1 MVQAD
6 ISQLSRECN
15 TWRDALRAFRDEF
28 TQSKHKLQ
36 QLAGRP
42 LSKDDLTDVEHYH
55 NQFHIQ
61 LINIHDLKQSV
72 KAHDKQVQFEVS
84 GNDGHISDET
94 LAYHE
99 HLYEDYQHLEQT
111 ILAYIL
117 EILDDGI
124 FVLVVERISDI
135 IDDD

>member
-28 TQSKHKLQ
+28 TQCKHKLQ

-42 LSKDDLTDVEHYH
+42 LSKDELTEVEHYH

-61 LINIHDLKQSV
+61 LINIHDLKQAIKV
-72 KAHDKQVQFEVS
+72 HDRKVNYETEANKGQLHEETVAEHENLFEQYQS
-84 GNDGHISDET
+84 LEST
-94 LAYHE
+94 LQE
-99 HLYEDYQHLEQT
+99 LRSEFRGFLERTQ
-111 ILAYIL
+111 
-117 EILDDGI
+117 
-124 FVLVVERISDI
+124 
-135 IDDD
+135 

>member
-28 TQSKHKLQ
+28 TQCKQRLQ

-42 LSKDDLTDVEHYH
+42 LSKDDLTEVEHYH

-61 LINIHDLKQSV
+61 LINIHDLKQQIKFHEKRASLQNV
-72 KAHDKQVQFEVS
+72 TTDSRTYDQIVS
-84 GNDGHISDET
+84 D
-94 LAYHE
+94 HE
-99 HLYEDYQHLEQT
+99 RLYEEYT
-111 ILAYIL
+111 S
-117 EILDDGI
+117 LDHMLQDLKNDFHY
-124 FVLVVERISDI
+124 FVEHTQ
-135 IDDD
+135 